1 MDSDSGKKFWDLKP
15 FWCQPW
21 SIISF
26 GILIFTFSWKVL
38 NNFIVTSLL
47 GLIISV
53 WWIVF
58 LILVP
63 KSYQLIA
70 NKKQS

>member
-1 MDSDSGKKFWDLKP
+1 MDLSSKKKFWDLKP

-26 GILIFTFSWKVL
+26 GILILIVAWTLF
-38 NNFIVTSLL
+38 NNIVINLIL
-47 GLIISV
+47 GFFVII

-58 LILVP
+58 LFFAP
-63 KSYQLIA
+63 SSYERSFGER
-70 NKKQS
+70 K